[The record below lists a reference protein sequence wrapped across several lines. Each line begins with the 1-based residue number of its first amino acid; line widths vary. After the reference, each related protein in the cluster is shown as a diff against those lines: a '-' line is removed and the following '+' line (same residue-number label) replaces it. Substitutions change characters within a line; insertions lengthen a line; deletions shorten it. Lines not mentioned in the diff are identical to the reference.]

1 METAILFSEKQRFNQ
16 WWLWAIILVACV
28 MPVWQFY
35 WTIIENQ
42 VVLSDPTEY
51 IGLMIMA
58 LILILFLC
66 NRLDTEIRQDGI
78 YIRFI
83 PFICK
88 QRVYPWESIEKI
100 YTRRYHPI
108 GEFGGWGI
116 RGFGKN
122 RALNVSGNQGLQI
135 VFKDGRR
142 LLIGTRKPDEIKSVL
157 ILLGKFEDE

>member
-1 METAILFSEKQRFNQ
+1 MRTDILFSEKQRFNQ
-16 WWLWAIILVACV
+16 WWIWVIILVACI

-35 WTIIENQ
+35 RAIIENQ

-51 IGLMIMA
+51 IGLMIMV
-58 LILILFLC
+58 LIIILFLS
-66 NRLDTEIRQDGI
+66 NRLDSEIRQDGI
-78 YIRFI
+78 YVRFI
-83 PFICK
+83 PFIWK
-88 QRVYPWESIEKI
+88 QRVYSWDSIEKLYI
-100 YTRRYHPI
+100 RRYHPL
-108 GEFGGWGI
+108 GEYGGWGI